1 MHAHLTSG
9 GRYPVLRTVAILWLV
24 GAAVTCLYGLW
35 QAVVTL
41 GGWQSQMMVSTGMS
55 IGGRLIGACM
65 WLAGTFFAV
74 LFSIGVAELIK
85 LFIDIEHN
93 SRMIACQTSGTSTT
107 VSAAPATT
115 LSTVAP
121 VGSDGHRM
129 SPYIAEE
136 SAESALIHGH

>member
-35 QAVVTL
+35 QAIVTL

-74 LFSIGVAELIK
+74 LFSVGVAELIK

-93 SRMIACQTSGTSTT
+93 SRMIACQTGGTS
-107 VSAAPATT
+107 SAAPTT
-115 LSTVAP
+115 P
-121 VGSDGHRM
+121 VVSSGLLPADGDGHRM
-129 SPYIAEE
+129 SGYMAEE